1 MEKEFNLIDE
11 PWIVVRTKD
20 CVVREVSLKDALL
33 NSHKY
38 TELAGETKTQDLAL
52 LRLMLAVLYTVFSR
66 YDADGNEI
74 ELADDL
80 DFPVDN
86 WETIWQNKQLPAEPI
101 EKYFDKWYDRFW
113 LFDEEYPFYQSN
125 AVKGKNV
132 DRKDAKDKL
141 VKIIGS
147 LYESDN
153 KKRLFKDRFG
163 NELYLKY
170 SEAARW
176 LIHANGFD
184 DTAEKNPGPRITWL
198 NKLGIIML
206 NGRNLFETLMLN
218 FVSYSDVDRGIYI
231 SRPSWEFLQH
241 NEEFNREIKVPN
253 NQAELLSLKSRNI
266 YLHKNN
272 GVVYNADISGG
283 DFFEESDVA
292 IENMTIWEKS
302 DKNDKIG
309 FSPRKHDVSQK
320 MWQEFGSIAAFSDNN
335 QMEKTSENGY
345 RIPGI
350 IKWVRYLTDKK
361 ILPRDYMVSITTI
374 SLGTADTPSHQ
385 VVDMF
390 FDNIKFHS
398 SLLLDIGAI
407 WRSEVNKEIEKCEKT
422 AKSVFMLK
430 INLEKTSGFFMD
442 EKNKKEK
449 EKKMRLRGSEAKVQF
464 YDRIDRTFRLWLEEL
479 DAESD
484 KYKEYTDKLE
494 DKIFIIARDF
504 GYELVGQTSANA
516 IFGRYKKPE
525 NNEKCTSSAQ
535 ALNLYISS
543 IKKIF
548 NKAGDKK

>member
-218 FVSYSDVDRGIYI
+218 FVSHSDVDRGIYI

-302 DKNDKIG
+302 NKNDKIG
-309 FSPRKHDVSQK
+309 FFPHKHDVSQK

-335 QMEKTSENGY
+335 QMEKTSDNGY

-374 SLGTADTPSHQ
+374 SLEMANTPSHQ

-398 SLLLDIGAI
+398 ALLLDIGAI
-407 WRSEVNKEIEKCEKT
+407 WRSVVNEEIENCEKT

-430 INLEKTSGFFMD
+430 INLEKTLGFFIE

-449 EKKMRLRGSEAKVQF
+449 EEKMRLRGSDAKVQF

-484 KYKEYTDKLE
+484 KYKEYADKLE
-494 DKIFIIARDF
+494 DKIFKIACDF

>member
-113 LFDEEYPFYQSN
+113 LFDDEYPFYQSN

-218 FVSYSDVDRGIYI
+218 FVSHSDVDRGIYI

-302 DKNDKIG
+302 NKNDKIG
-309 FSPRKHDVSQK
+309 FFPHKHDVSQK
-320 MWQEFGSIAAFSDNN
+320 MWQEFASIAAFSDNN
-335 QMEKTSENGY
+335 QMEKTSDNGY

-374 SLGTADTPSHQ
+374 SLEMANTPSHQ

-398 SLLLDIGAI
+398 ALLLDIGAI
-407 WRSEVNKEIEKCEKT
+407 WRSVVNEEIENCEKA

-430 INLEKTSGFFMD
+430 INLEKTLGFFIE

-449 EKKMRLRGSEAKVQF
+449 EEKMRLRGSDAKVQF

-484 KYKEYTDKLE
+484 KYKEYADKLE

>member
-52 LRLMLAVLYTVFSR
+52 LRLMLAVMYTVFSR

-86 WETIWQNKQLPAEPI
+86 WETIWQNKQLPAAPI

-113 LFDEEYPFYQSN
+113 LFDDEYPFYQSN
-125 AVKGKNV
+125 AVKGKTDPV
-132 DRKDAKDKL
+132 STAKL
-141 VKIIGS
+141 IGS
-147 LYESDN
+147 LYESGN
-153 KKRLFKDRFG
+153 KPRLFSDRMKNG
-163 NELYLKY
+163 RYLAY

-176 LIHANGFD
+176 LVHLNGFD
-184 DTAEKNPGPRITWL
+184 DIAAKKPTPKKSWNS
-198 NKLGIIML
+198 KLGLIAVR
-206 NGRNLFETLMLN
+206 GKNLFETLMLN
-218 FVSYSDVDRGIYI
+218 FVADVDVENGVYT
-231 SRPSWEFLQH
+231 SRPSWENSAKPF
-241 NEEFNREIKVPN
+241 EFNRLTAIPT
-253 NQAELLSLKSRNI
+253 NQAELLTVQSRQL
-266 YLHKNN
+266 YLYRENEMIT
-272 GVVYNADISGG
+272 GYYIAGG
-283 DFFEESDVA
+283 DYFDEEDVIA
-292 IENMTIWEKS
+292 EQMTIWRGYKENKT
-302 DKNDKIG
+302 
-309 FSPRKHDVSQK
+309 SPMKFRPAKHDAAKSV
-320 MWQEFGSIAAFSDNN
+320 WQEFGTIAAFPELKKGDN
-335 QMEKTSENGY
+335 SETGE
-345 RIPGI
+345 RTPGV
-350 IKWVRYLTDKK
+350 IKWIKRLCEYGSLERGYFIDLMTAAVIYDYGQATS
-361 ILPRDYMVSITTI
+361 LPVIDYI
-374 SLGTADTPSHQ
+374 SDSVT
-385 VVDMF
+385 
-390 FDNIKFHS
+390 FHS
-398 SLLLDIGAI
+398 QLLLDSGKI
-407 WRSEVNKEIEKCEKT
+407 WRDVINEEIAKCEKA
-422 AKSVFMLK
+422 AKKVYNLSV
-430 INLEKTSGFFMD
+430 NLQEVSGASGD
-442 EKNKKEK
+442 
-449 EKKMRLRGSEAKVQF
+449 RITGGDAKVQF

-484 KYKEYTDKLE
+484 KYKEYADKLE